1 MITLLCMLYSCDK
14 SVFHLKQANQQAG
27 KMVAGEPGMKQN
39 YKNL

>member
-1 MITLLCMLYSCDK
+1 MLYSCDI
-14 SVFHLKQANQQAG
+14 FFCLKQANQQAG